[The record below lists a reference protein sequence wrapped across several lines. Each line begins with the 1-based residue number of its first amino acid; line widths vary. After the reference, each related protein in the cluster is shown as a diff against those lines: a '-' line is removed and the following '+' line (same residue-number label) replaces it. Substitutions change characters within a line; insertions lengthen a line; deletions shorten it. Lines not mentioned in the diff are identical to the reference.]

1 MIWFDLRSGGLWSR
15 GPSMRVVPVCLV
27 SSLLVALLGAPADA
41 DASSVLLDVGLVS
54 RADASAVLS
63 SLGDSVLS
71 SGGVFNLSAITVEVP
86 GDRADAVVAELKA
99 DPRVRY
105 AEADPAVSAD
115 GDTTG
120 AANPALLT
128 INQIP
133 GAWTWST
140 GSPAITVAVVDTGV
154 TPTADLGTDRLLP
167 GYDAIDLDHDATD
180 DDGHGTLVAGIA
192 ANVCGQCRILPVRAL
207 HHDLDG
213 GRATGHAA
221 DLASGI
227 TWASAYGANVI
238 NVSASTPINAGVLK
252 DALTRANTDG
262 SLVVASAGHD
272 PGHAAYPA
280 AMTSA
285 LAVGSVSATGQ
296 PDSGSPTGN
305 GWVDVAAVD
314 GLSAIGPDSKA
325 HVLTGTSAS
334 TAVVSGTAAL
344 GWAVSSVPRSAV
356 VRTALTMTAR
366 RLDPV
371 SSDPPLLDAA
381 KMLFQMGGTDAIPP
395 TVTASG
401 LPDTVGPAP
410 MAITPTIIEDHAIEH
425 VDLVYL
431 DTVERWWPGL
441 PPPRLQA
448 KAGDDY
454 ATVVLIRA
462 YDYAGRLGETYKQVY
477 FDGTAPT
484 GMFGPPT
491 PAAGA
496 HVRGAA
502 SIIFSSPDG
511 DNLVSVKLNGVAMA
525 HVPGSGLWTRTAAP
539 TSTGLYRVDFTDA
552 GGNSS
557 SIGRQVVVDNA
568 GPTATSLSPAAN
580 AHVRGTFT
588 AGIGGVADPSGV
600 ASAQLWAN
608 GSYVGIDKSTPYAMA
623 VRTGSRS
630 GAVTLSWRLT
640 DKLGNVRSYTRT
652 IIADNAA
659 PILKITKA
667 PGNKAKVKGTVTV
680 YASAS
685 DSSGVAKVQL
695 LVNGKVVATDTKA
708 GYTLRVNTKKT
719 ARTMKVQ
726 VRAYDKLG
734 NVRSTSTRV
743 WYRR

>member
-1 MIWFDLRSGGLWSR
+1 
-15 GPSMRVVPVCLV
+15 MRVVPVCLV
-27 SSLLVALLGAPADA
+27 SGLLVGLLGAPAGA
-41 DASSVLLDVGLVS
+41 DGSSVLLDVGLAS
-54 RADASAVLS
+54 RADAAAVLGSLGDAVLS
-63 SLGDSVLS
+63 SGS
-71 SGGVFNLSAITVEVP
+71 VFNLSAITIEVP
-86 GDRADAVVAELKA
+86 GDRADAIVAELKA
-99 DPRVRY
+99 DSRVRY
-105 AEADPAVSAD
+105 AEADPVVSAD

-120 AANPALLT
+120 SADQALLT

-154 TPTADLGTDRLLP
+154 TPTAGLGTDRLLP
-167 GYDAIDLDHDATD
+167 GQDAIDNDSDATD

-192 ANVCGQCRILPVRAL
+192 ASVCRQCRILPVRAL
-207 HHDLDG
+207 HHDPDG

-227 TWASAYGANVI
+227 TWASDHGAQVI
-238 NVSASTPINAGVLK
+238 NVSASTAVSAGVLK
-252 DALTRANTDG
+252 DALSRANTDG

-272 PGHAAYPA
+272 PGHAAFPA

-285 LAVGSVSATGQ
+285 LAVGSVSSTGQ

-314 GLSAIGPDSKA
+314 GLSAIGSDGKE

-334 TAVVSGTAAL
+334 TAVVSGAAAL
-344 GWAVSSVPRSAV
+344 GWAVSSSPRNV
-356 VRTALTMTAR
+356 WVRNALTTTAR

-371 SSDPPLLDAA
+371 SGDPPLLDAA
-381 KMLFQMGGTDAIPP
+381 QMLFQMGGTDAIPP
-395 TVTASG
+395 SVTASG
-401 LPDTVGPAP
+401 LPGTVGPAP
-410 MAITPTIIEDHAIEH
+410 VAITPTIVEDHAIEH

-448 KAGDDY
+448 KAGDNY
-454 ATVVLIRA
+454 ATDVIIRA
-462 YDYAGRLGETYKQVY
+462 YDYGGHLGETYQQVY

-484 GMFGPPT
+484 GKFEPPT

-511 DNLVSVKLNGVAMA
+511 DNLISVKLNGVAMA
-525 HVPGSGLWTRTAAP
+525 HARGSGLWTRTAAP

-557 SIGRQVVVDNA
+557 SISRQVVADNA

-608 GSYVGIDKSTPYAMA
+608 GSSVGVDKSAPYAMA
-623 VRTGSRS
+623 VRTGSRN
-630 GAVTLSWRLT
+630 GTVTLSWRLT
-640 DKLGNVRSYTRT
+640 DKLGNVRTYTRT
-652 IIADNAA
+652 IVADNAA
-659 PILKITKA
+659 PSLTITKA
-667 PGNKAKVKGTVTV
+667 PGNKAKVKGTITV

-685 DSSGVAKVQL
+685 DPSGVAKVQL

-708 GYTLRVNTKKT
+708 GYTLSVNTNKT

-726 VRAYDKLG
+726 VRAYDMVG

-743 WYRR
+743 WYRG